1 MSESGQA
8 RRLAD
13 RKPAQGGLRERK
25 KAETR
30 RSIQEHALR
39 LFLEKGYDA
48 TTVEEIA
55 AAAGVSH
62 MTFFRYFPSKPAVVE
77 NDEYDSMMA
86 EMIRARPAE
95 EPPLTAIARAVSGAL
110 RMMPAAEMSTVL
122 TRAQLILG
130 VPALR
135 ARQIES
141 QASTRALF
149 AGAIEGRGDATPFE
163 REVLGGVALT
173 ALSVSINTWA
183 AADGTVDLPDLVDCA
198 FAVLGA

>member
-1 MSESGQA
+1 MT
-8 RRLAD
+8 
-13 RKPAQGGLRERK
+13 GLRERK

-77 NDEYDSMMA
+77 NDEYDPMIA
-86 EMIRARPAE
+86 EMIRARPAG
-95 EPPLTAIARAVSGAL
+95 EPPLTAIARALTGAMR
-110 RMMPAAEMSTVL
+110 RMPPSEMSTVL

-141 QASTRALF
+141 QEATRALF
-149 AGAIEGRGDATPFE
+149 AGAIEGRGDTTPFE
-163 REVLGGVALT
+163 REVIGGVALT
-173 ALSVSINTWA
+173 ALTVAINTWA
-183 AADGTVDLPDLVDCA
+183 AGNGTVDLPDLVDGA
-198 FAVLGA
+198 FAALGAATTESGSPAAYPGGG

>member
-1 MSESGQA
+1 MS
-8 RRLAD
+8 
-13 RKPAQGGLRERK
+13 GLRERK

-77 NDEYDSMMA
+77 NDEYDPMMA
-86 EMIRARPAE
+86 EMIRARPAG
-95 EPPLTAIARAVSGAL
+95 EPPLTAIRRALTGAL
-110 RMMPAAEMSTVL
+110 RAMPETELSTVRI
-122 TRAQLILG
+122 RARLIQG

-135 ARQIES
+135 ARQIEA
-141 QASTRALF
+141 QQSTRALF
-149 AGAIEGRGDATPFE
+149 AGAIEGRGDLTPFE

-173 ALSVSINTWA
+173 ALAVAINHWA
-183 AADGTVDLPDLVDCA
+183 ADDGGTSLADLVDCA
-198 FAVLGA
+198 FAAVQA

>member
-1 MSESGQA
+1 MGKGRMS
-8 RRLAD
+8 
-13 RKPAQGGLRERK
+13 GLRERK

-39 LFLEKGYDA
+39 LFLERGYDA

-77 NDEYDSMMA
+77 QDDYDPMLA
-86 EMIRARPAE
+86 ELIRARPAG
-95 EPPLTAIARAVSGAL
+95 EPPLTAIRRALVAAM
-110 RMMPAAEMSTVL
+110 RAMPVTEKSTVL

-141 QASTRALF
+141 QDSTRALF
-149 AGAIEGRGDATPFE
+149 AGAIEGRGETTEFE
-163 REVLGGVALT
+163 RQVLGGVAVT
-173 ALSVSINTWA
+173 ALAVAINTWA
-183 AADGTVDLPDLVDCA
+183 AADGTVDLPDLVECA
-198 FAVLGA
+198 FAALGA